1 MSLKLQLILGLIGGL
16 AWFWLTISVMEDD
29 LRFRIRRRK

>member
-1 MSLKLQLILGLIGGL
+1 MSEKLQLILGLICGL
-16 AWFWLTISVMEDD
+16 VWFWLTISVMEDD